1 MNSTIITNYALP
13 RRYLRDRN
21 WRWRGMTLYFKDFF
35 HPLTT
40 WIHNGS
46 AVLLHLF
53 RLIAFQYYLDNLLIA
68 VKIRTKI

>member
-13 RRYLRDRN
+13 SRYLRDGK

-40 WIHNGS
+40 WIFNGS
-46 AVLLHLF
+46 IVLLHLF
-53 RLIAFQYYLDNLLIA
+53 RLIAFQYCLDNLSIA
-68 VKIRTKI
+68 VNIRTEV